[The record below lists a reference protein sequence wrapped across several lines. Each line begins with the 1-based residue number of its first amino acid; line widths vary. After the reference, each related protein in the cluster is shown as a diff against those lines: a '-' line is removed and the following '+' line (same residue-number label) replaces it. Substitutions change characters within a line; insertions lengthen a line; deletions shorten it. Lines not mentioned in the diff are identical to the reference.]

1 MHNNA
6 AIESE
11 KRAFDF
17 KRVFLDKLRA
27 LVFILI
33 LASLSSGVLMGV
45 SAMIPLDQEGLDL
58 ESKLL
63 ILRAFAIES
72 STDNIEQIFQE
83 NIAIDEIEGL
93 TLYRSKEGGIA
104 FEFTGRGHMAPI
116 TALVALAPDLETIE
130 GLVILEQQETPG
142 LGGRIAEGEFL
153 DQFKG
158 LALNPEPVILPA
170 GRAATADHEVEGI
183 TGATLTTK
191 ALETMLTQ
199 SIQEVMQ
206 KLEVN

>member
-1 MHNNA
+1 MYNNA
-6 AIESE
+6 AIEN
-11 KRAFDF
+11 KRAFDL
-17 KRVFLDKLRA
+17 KKVFLDKLRS

-33 LASLSSGVLMGV
+33 LASFSSGVLMGV

-72 STDNIEQIFQE
+72 GTDNIEQTFQE
-83 NIAIDEIEGL
+83 NVAIDEVEGL
-93 TLYRSKEGGIA
+93 TLYRSNEGSIA

-116 TALVALAPDLETIE
+116 TALVALAPDLKTIE

-191 ALETMLTQ
+191 ALEAMLTQ